1 MIQDTQ
7 NAQISLTHNGSK
19 IYIYICN
26 YENNVPSRFSQQ
38 RLCRNSYPCTCVVW
52 IYIYK
57 IHALSLS
64 LKTIFF
70 SDIFQNA
77 QISLTHNLFQKV
89 KCLPTLSKSR
99 KRVIGVSLR
108 AFS

>member
-1 MIQDTQ
+1 M
-7 NAQISLTHNGSK
+7 AVRY
-19 IYIYICN
+19 IYIYATMKTMF
-26 YENNVPSRFSQQ
+26 PQDFRSRGSVEI
-38 RLCRNSYPCTCVVW
+38 LTLVHVLYG
-52 IYIYK
+52 YIYK